1 MIDLS
6 RLNKFRLTYALKKYK
21 LILPFKKNQYFN

>member
-21 LILPFKKNQYFN
+21 LILPFLKKSIF